1 MSQKYLKNKMTE
13 INDDSSEGDENLTFE
28 QFMNAKRN
36 GRFKD
41 PMIDQ
46 AIKPLPMPSKKPQDN
61 LKKIKPSGLPTIMKS
76 SVAPFKEEIHI
87 SDQDS
92 LIQMESL
99 PNDRSDL
106 NLLKSNNPSQDKSI
120 SEMKS

>member
-46 AIKPLPMPSKKPQDN
+46 AIKPLPMPSKKP
-61 LKKIKPSGLPTIMKS
+61 
-76 SVAPFKEEIHI
+76 
-87 SDQDS
+87 
-92 LIQMESL
+92 
-99 PNDRSDL
+99 
-106 NLLKSNNPSQDKSI
+106 
-120 SEMKS
+120 